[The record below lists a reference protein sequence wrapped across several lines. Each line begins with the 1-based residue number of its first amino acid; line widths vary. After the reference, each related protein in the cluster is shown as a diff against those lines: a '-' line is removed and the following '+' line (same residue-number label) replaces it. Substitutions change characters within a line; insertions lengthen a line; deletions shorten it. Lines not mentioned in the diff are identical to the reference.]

1 MPGEVVIGVLGALRV
16 QVDERVVR
24 LNGVRLQTL
33 VAVLALDA
41 GREVTRADLADAVWG
56 ERAPA
61 APGNALQA
69 LVSRLRRA
77 VPELVVKSRPTGY
90 RALIRPD
97 QVDANR
103 FAAQVDAARAI
114 PGPERRAAAL
124 RDALALWRGAALPG
138 LADAPVL
145 RAHAARL
152 DELRRSATEERIA
165 ADIADGRGAEV
176 VPELQG
182 LIAQYPLRETLRMHL
197 MQALRAAGRH
207 ADALAAYEDAR
218 TELAEQLGADPSPA
232 LQRTHLA
239 LLRDGFTAPDPPA
252 PTVPSPCG
260 PSPCGPSSRGRL
272 PIPLT
277 PMVGRDD
284 DLPALVRMVTGNRLV
299 TVVGAGG
306 VGKTRL
312 AVEAGRT
319 IVGAEADGGVLVDL
333 GAVGD
338 AGDVSRAILAACGAG
353 DGGLLFAPAGPAA
366 RPSIADRLISVVS
379 RRPLLLILDN
389 CEHLLPAVAREAETL
404 LASSP
409 GLRVL
414 ATSRQPLGVRG
425 EVLFPLAG
433 LATPAPGGPVTTKS
447 PAVRLFVERG
457 RAVRPAFTVDERT
470 AEQVGAVCR
479 ALDGLPLAL
488 ELAAVRLRSL
498 SVAQL
503 EARLQDRFDA
513 LFAGPDT
520 VAERQ
525 RTLRTVVDWSWDLL
539 DRPERVLARRMSVFA
554 GPVDGDLV
562 RRVCAGLELPD
573 DIGPGDVE
581 RLLAGLVDKSMVQVD
596 AEREPPRF
604 RMLNTIRL
612 YGLERLAEAGETAS
626 LRLRHAQV
634 LAAIAEELEP
644 QLRRDGQLH
653 ALAYLSSCV
662 DDVNAALRWSIDEA
676 PPDVPVRLVAM
687 LEWYWLLGG
696 RHAEGLEWTRRALA
710 LDASAVPVHRALL
723 CAVGALM
730 YGAILADPQGLACL
744 HEALELAGRIG
755 DQPGAGHPLLVLLG
769 SMTSLLTGDSGVM
782 LAELRHHAG
791 HADPWVRA
799 QSRMLAGRT
808 LMNLGRPDE
817 ARSELVASLAEFRRI
832 GERLGRA
839 QTLSALAELDGA
851 SGEHA
856 GAVTALRE
864 ALQAAGELGTAED
877 VAMLRVRLGAA
888 YARSD
893 DGPAARR
900 EVGTALAE
908 AHRLGLGETVGAAHH
923 VLGDLARWEGRYAD
937 SRDLLGR
944 ALGELREH
952 GRGIGLIPAVLIS
965 QGYLAVA
972 EGRLGEA
979 TDLCR
984 DAYDLVRRGRDAH
997 ATSRVAV
1004 LAADIALARA
1014 DVDSS
1019 AALLTAAAS
1028 MRGQRIAGDPD
1039 ETRLDAGVRDRR
1051 EGRAPDGAPVDGAAI
1066 EALLSPVL

>member
-16 QVDERVVR
+16 QVDGRVVR

-56 ERAPA
+56 DREPSAPD
-61 APGNALQA
+61 NALQA

-77 VPELVVKSRPTGY
+77 VPELVVDSRPTGY

-97 QVDANR
+97 QVDARR
-103 FAAQVDAARAI
+103 FEAQLDAAREI
-114 PGPERRAAAL
+114 PEPERRAAAL
-124 RDALALWRGAALPG
+124 REALALWRGAALPG

-152 DELRRSATEERIA
+152 NELRRSATEERIA

-176 VPELQG
+176 VPELEG
-182 LIAQYPLRETLRMHL
+182 LIAQFPLRETLRLYL

-207 ADALAAYEDAR
+207 ADALSAYEDAR
-218 TELAEQLGADPSPA
+218 TELAEQLGADPSPT

-239 LLRDGFTAPDPPA
+239 LLRDGFTAPEPPA
-252 PTVPSPCG
+252 PAAPPPPG
-260 PSPCGPSSRGRL
+260 PAPRGRL

-284 DLPALVRMVTGNRLV
+284 DVRALVRMVTGNRLV
-299 TVVGAGG
+299 TVVGPGG

-312 AVEAGRT
+312 AVEAGRSV
-319 IVGAEADGGVLVDL
+319 VGGEADGGVLVDL

-353 DGGLLFAPAGPAA
+353 DGGLLFAPAGPTA
-366 RPSIADRLISVVS
+366 RPSVADRLISVVS

-404 LASSP
+404 LASCP

-433 LATPAPGGPVTTKS
+433 LATPAPGGPVTTQS

-457 RAVRPAFTVDERT
+457 RAVRPAFAVDERT

-554 GPVDGDLV
+554 GPVDGDVV
-562 RRVCAGLELPD
+562 RRVCAGLDLPD
-573 DIGPGDVE
+573 DIGPGDVD

-612 YGLERLAEAGETAS
+612 YAVERLAEAGETRH
-626 LRLRHAQV
+626 LRLRHARV

-653 ALAYLSSCV
+653 ALAYLSSYV
-662 DDVNAALRWSIDEA
+662 DDLNAALRWSIDEA
-676 PPDVPVRLVAM
+676 PPEVPVRLVAM
-687 LEWYWLLGG
+687 LEWFWLLGG
-696 RHAEGLEWTRRALA
+696 RRAEGLEWTGRALA
-710 LDASAVPVHRALL
+710 LDGSAVPVHRALL
-723 CAVGALM
+723 CAVGALV
-730 YGAILADPQGLACL
+730 YGAILGDPQGLACL
-744 HEALELAGRIG
+744 REALELAERIG
-755 DQPGAGHPLLVLLG
+755 DRPGAGHPLVVLLG

-791 HADPWVRA
+791 HDDPWVRA

-808 LMNLGRPDE
+808 LMNLGRPGE
-817 ARSELVASLAEFRRI
+817 ARSELAASLAEFSRI

-851 SGEHA
+851 GGEHA
-856 GAVTALRE
+856 GAATALRE
-864 ALQAAGELGTAED
+864 ALHAAGELGAAED
-877 VAMLRVRLGAA
+877 LAMLRVRLGAA
-888 YARSD
+888 YARSG

-900 EVGTALAE
+900 ELDTALAE
-908 AHRLGLGETVGAAHH
+908 ADRLGLGETVGAAHH

-937 SRDLLGR
+937 SRDLLDR

-952 GRGIGLIPAVLIS
+952 GRGVGLVPAVLLS

-972 EGRLGEA
+972 EGRLQEA
-979 TDLCR
+979 TGLCR
-984 DAYDLVRRGRDAH
+984 DAYDLARQGRDAH

-1014 DVDSS
+1014 DVGKS
-1019 AALLTAAAS
+1019 ADLLTAAVS
-1028 MRGQRIAGDPD
+1028 MRGQHIAGDPD
-1039 ETRLDAGVRDRR
+1039 ETRLDDAVRDRR
-1051 EGRAPDGAPVDGAAI
+1051 PGLAPDGAPVDGVAI
-1066 EALLSPVL
+1066 EALLSPVLRGS